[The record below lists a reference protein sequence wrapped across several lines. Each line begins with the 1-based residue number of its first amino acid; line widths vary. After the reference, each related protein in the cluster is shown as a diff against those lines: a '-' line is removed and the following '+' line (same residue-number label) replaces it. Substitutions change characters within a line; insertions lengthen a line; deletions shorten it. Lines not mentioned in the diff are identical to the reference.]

1 LVLDEVRYKWYA
13 DNLTQGFYSPQD
25 NITLWNGPGYPLFL
39 VPFVL
44 LKLPVFF
51 LKFLNAILTYC
62 AVVVFFITLKSLFP
76 ERKILIPVYLLALNP
91 VMLFDM
97 PFLLTESLT
106 ILLICSITYFVVKIF
121 YEKNYSK
128 LNIIV
133 LGFIISYLAM
143 TKIVFGY
150 VILIC
155 LVLNLL
161 LFLIRRKENL
171 KHTFIIFL
179 LGFIFTLP
187 YLIYTYSL
195 TGKIYY
201 WGSSGGSAMY
211 WMSSPF
217 KEEYGDWFSISNL
230 SQNES
235 LIKNHGEFWNKIKNM
250 NELEMDEALKS
261 KALEN
266 AFAHPLK
273 YSFNILCNFG
283 RMFFSYPYSY
293 TFQKP
298 TTYFYLIPN
307 SVFFIFLVLSFI
319 LLIKKI
325 KKLDYYIY
333 FILVFMIIYIC
344 GVSLGSAAPRYL
356 TIMYPEFILIIC
368 YSYFKLFPGKLIIAK
383 D

>member
-1 LVLDEVRYKWYA
+1 
-13 DNLTQGFYSPQD
+13 
-25 NITLWNGPGYPLFL
+25 
-39 VPFVL
+39 
-44 LKLPVFF
+44 
-51 LKFLNAILTYC
+51 
-62 AVVVFFITLKSLFP
+62 
-76 ERKILIPVYLLALNP
+76 
-91 VMLFDM
+91 
-97 PFLLTESLT
+97 
-106 ILLICSITYFVVKIF
+106 
-121 YEKNYSK
+121 
-128 LNIIV
+128 
-133 LGFIISYLAM
+133 
-143 TKIVFGY
+143 
-150 VILIC
+150 
-155 LVLNLL
+155 
-161 LFLIRRKENL
+161 
-171 KHTFIIFL
+171 
-179 LGFIFTLP
+179 
-187 YLIYTYSL
+187 
-195 TGKIYY
+195 
-201 WGSSGGSAMY
+201 
-211 WMSSPF
+211 
-217 KEEYGDWFSISNL
+217 
-230 SQNES
+230 
-235 LIKNHGEFWNKIKNM
+235 
-250 NELEMDEALKS
+250 MDEALKS